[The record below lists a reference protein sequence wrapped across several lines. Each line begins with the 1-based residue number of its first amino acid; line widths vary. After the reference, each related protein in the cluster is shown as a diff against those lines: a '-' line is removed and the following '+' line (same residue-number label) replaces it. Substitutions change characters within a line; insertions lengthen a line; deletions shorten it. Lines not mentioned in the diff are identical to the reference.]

1 VAGDSAGPKEIAGA
15 YGFDPKKPNAARIYD
30 YLLGGKDNFAADRAA
45 AAQLVKALPDA
56 PLAAQA
62 NRAFLAAA
70 VRYVAGCGI
79 GQYID
84 IGAGLPTSPN
94 VHECARAA
102 VPDARV
108 AYIDNDP
115 VVVSHARALL
125 ATDDLVTVISKN
137 AREYRAL
144 LDGPELGAFID
155 LAKPVC
161 VLFVS
166 MLHFMPEADADAA
179 VAAFRKRMAPGSYLV
194 ISAGVGDD
202 ANASAREQVQAAYG
216 SGTVL
221 TGRPRDEIAAY
232 FGDLDLVPP
241 GLVPVTEWPLDA
253 PDGASTP
260 LPMLRPLPSAP
271 MKAGMLAGIGRKRG

>member
-1 VAGDSAGPKEIAGA
+1 
-15 YGFDPKKPNAARIYD
+15 
-30 YLLGGKDNFAADRAA
+30 
-45 AAQLVKALPDA
+45 
-56 PLAAQA
+56 
-62 NRAFLAAA
+62 
-70 VRYVAGCGI
+70 
-79 GQYID
+79 
-84 IGAGLPTSPN
+84 
-94 VHECARAA
+94 
-102 VPDARV
+102 
-108 AYIDNDP
+108 
-115 VVVSHARALL
+115 
-125 ATDDLVTVISKN
+125 
-137 AREYRAL
+137 
-144 LDGPELGAFID
+144 
-155 LAKPVC
+155 
-161 VLFVS
+161 
-166 MLHFMPEADADAA
+166 
-179 VAAFRKRMAPGSYLV
+179 V

>member
-1 VAGDSAGPKEIAGA
+1 VAGNSARPQEIAGA
-15 YGFDPKKPNAARIYD
+15 CGFDPRKPNAARIYD
-30 YLLGGKDNFAADRAA
+30 YLLGGKDNFAADRDA
-45 AAQLVKALPDA
+45 AAQLLQALPDA
-56 PLAAQA
+56 ALAAKA

-70 VRYVAGCGI
+70 VRYVAGRGI

-108 AYIDNDP
+108 AYIDNDQ
-115 VVVSHARALL
+115 VVVTHARALL
-125 ATDDLVTVISKN
+125 ATDDLVTVISKD
-137 AREYRAL
+137 AREYEAL

-166 MLHFMPEADADAA
+166 MLHFMPEAEADAA
-179 VAAFRKRMAPGSYLV
+179 VAAFRERMAPGSYLV
-194 ISAGVGDD
+194 ISTGVGDD
-202 ANASAREQVQAAYG
+202 GNASAREQVQAAYG
-216 SGTVL
+216 TGTVL
-221 TGRPRDEIAAY
+221 TGRPRAEIASY
-232 FGDLDLVPP
+232 FGDFDLVPP

-253 PDGASTP
+253 PDGAP